1 MVRYDICSPYYH
13 NITNNTTTTAH
24 HHHYQHH
31 YHWQLPTL
39 SLGGWPHRARW
50 RTLAAAA
57 WGGTTLTWREKQTL
71 SFSRGDGRRRFFNFI
86 EGSTKWVP
94 WKRSEIF
101 WTTFIWWCHIRWG
114 IRSFVQW
121 NLVESFVTRERMFVV
136 SLSLFAIYLLPH
148 FPTLHSS

>member
-1 MVRYDICSPYYH
+1 MILCSPYYH

-31 YHWQLPTL
+31 YHWLLPTL

-71 SFSRGDGRRRFFNFI
+71 SFSRGDGRRRFFSLYWRFERMSSLKEIREILVYFYMMVSYQMRNSFSCTMKSSWALCYSKENVRRFI
-86 EGSTKWVP
+86 EP
-94 WKRSEIF
+94 ICDLRIA
-101 WTTFIWWCHIRWG
+101 TFSHAPQFLG
-114 IRSFVQW
+114 
-121 NLVESFVTRERMFVV
+121 
-136 SLSLFAIYLLPH
+136 
-148 FPTLHSS
+148 